1 MWGEGWGCLCVLTTV
16 NLTADPFTV
25 TILVFCCHDQMEEV
39 NNTQAHKLK
48 ALVPDGMAQLTTS
61 ICSLVTEMVD
71 SCSME

>member
-39 NNTQAHKLK
+39 NNTQAQGSSTRRH
-48 ALVPDGMAQLTTS
+48 GTTHN
-61 ICSLVTEMVD
+61 IHLL
-71 SCSME
+71 SCY